1 MRALI
6 IVIAAGLAI
15 LGSPALGADQIEIPA
30 GDAKLKATLYRPAGP
45 GPFPAVVALH
55 TCDGLNWTDGT
66 IERRYAE
73 WGERL
78 SAAGF
83 VVIFPDSFSSRGLGP
98 QCRSR
103 ERLVRASRL
112 RTADA
117 VAARQ
122 WLQAQP
128 WVIADRVSLLG
139 WSHGATTVLWT
150 VRRAGNRLDKL
161 PDFRSAAALYPNCQR
176 SGISAWSA
184 RIPTLI
190 LIGRADDWTLASV
203 CEQMVAGARGRSA
216 AASLVVYPNAVHDF
230 DRENLPRQER
240 VGIANTPNAAGRV
253 HIGTDAVARADA
265 FKRVPEWFA
274 R

>member
-15 LGSPALGADQIEIPA
+15 VGSPALGADQIEIPT

-98 QCRSR
+98 QCRAR

-117 VAARQ
+117 IAARQ
-122 WLQAQP
+122 WLQAQS
-128 WVIADRVSLLG
+128 WVIVDRVSLLG

-150 VRRAGNRLDKL
+150 VRRAGSRRDKL

-230 DRENLPRQER
+230 DRENVPRQER

-265 FKRVPEWFA
+265 IKRVPEWFA

>member
-6 IVIAAGLAI
+6 LAVAAGLA
-15 LGSPALGADQIEIPA
+15 LFAPAAWGAEQIEIPA
-30 GDAKLKATLYRPAGP
+30 GDAKLKAVLYRPSGP

-55 TCDGLNWTDGT
+55 NCDGLNWTDGK

-78 SAAGF
+78 TAAGF
-83 VVIFPDSFSSRGLGP
+83 AVIFPDSFGSRGLGP
-98 QCRSR
+98 QCHVR
-103 ERLVRASRL
+103 ERMVRASRL
-112 RTADA
+112 RTSDA
-117 VAARQ
+117 VATRQ

-128 WVIADRVSLLG
+128 WVVADRVSLLG
-139 WSHGATTVLWT
+139 WSHGATTTLWT
-150 VRRAGNRLDKL
+150 VRRAGSRRDKT
-161 PDFRSAAALYPNCQR
+161 PDFRSAVALYPNCQR
-176 SGISAWSA
+176 AGITAWSA

-203 CEQMVAGARGRSA
+203 CEQMVVGARGRSA

-240 VGIANTPNAAGRV
+240 LGVANTANAAGRV
-253 HIGTDAVARADA
+253 HIGTDAAAREDS